1 MSEPDQIQK
10 SLRVVRGNPSDAE
23 LATVIAVITAAI
35 ADSEAAKAR
44 APKNFRS
51 TWGRN
56 NAILRGGLT
65 PGFGQWTASSR
76 PGLD

>member
-1 MSEPDQIQK
+1 MSEQEEILQA
-10 SLRVVRGNPSDAE
+10 LNVVRGNPTDAE
-23 LATVIAVITAAI
+23 LATVIAVLNAAI
-35 ADSEAAKAR
+35 NDAEAAKSK

-56 NAILRGGLT
+56 TAILRGSLT
-65 PGFGQWTASSR
+65 TGFGQWSASSR

>member
-1 MSEPDQIQK
+1 MSEQEEIQQQLK
-10 SLRVVRGNPSDAE
+10 LVRGNPTDAE
-23 LATVIAVITAAI
+23 LATVIAVLTAAI
-35 ADSEAAKAR
+35 ADAEAAKAK

-56 NAILRGGLT
+56 TAILRGSLT
-65 PGFGQWTASSR
+65 PGFGQWSASSR